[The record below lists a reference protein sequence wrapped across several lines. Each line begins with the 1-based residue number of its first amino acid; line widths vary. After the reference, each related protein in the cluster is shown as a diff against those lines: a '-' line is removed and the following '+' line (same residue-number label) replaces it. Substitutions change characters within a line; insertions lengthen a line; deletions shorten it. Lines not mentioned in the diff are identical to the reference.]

1 MSKEQR
7 LASQIED
14 LEKHL
19 EKERM
24 SIVSKETCFPTM
36 LILGVLAPII
46 IWVILFF
53 IQPRFVQDKEG
64 NRQVRSNTKVFY
76 WTVIF
81 TLLVWIGMYLWTWCK
96 GFKNV
101 SLLCARN

>member
-1 MSKEQR
+1 MSEQK
-7 LASQIED
+7 LARQIEE
-14 LEKHL
+14 LESSL
-19 EKERM
+19 EKERKG
-24 SIVSKETCFPTM
+24 ITSKESCFPTM
-36 LILGVLAPII
+36 LILGILTPII
-46 IWVILFF
+46 IWVILYFVS
-53 IQPRFVQDKEG
+53 PKFVQDKEG

-81 TLLVWIGMYLWTWCK
+81 TLLIWIGMYLWTWCK